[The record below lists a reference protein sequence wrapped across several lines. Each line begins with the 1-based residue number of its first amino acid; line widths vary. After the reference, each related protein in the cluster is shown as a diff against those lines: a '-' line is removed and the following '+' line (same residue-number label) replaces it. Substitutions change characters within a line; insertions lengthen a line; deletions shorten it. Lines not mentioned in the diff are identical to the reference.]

1 MTSIV
6 ASGRRQLLIET
17 VTNEMPIAD
26 LQQLLRQMD
35 AVLHDDVYCF
45 VVSPSGIDAMRL
57 NPIAT
62 FVEAEGLSLIV
73 EESVATAHRL
83 TPLLRAAW
91 ITLRVNSDLH
101 AVGLTAAVSGAL
113 AAAGISCNVVAAAHH
128 DHLFVPIGDAERA
141 MRVLADLQR
150 SH

>member
-1 MTSIV
+1 MRHVTSIV

-17 VTNEMPIAD
+17 VTNEMSIAD

-45 VVSPSGIDAMRL
+45 IVSPAGVDPMSL

-62 FVEAEGLSLIV
+62 FVEAEGVSLII
-73 EESVATAHRL
+73 EESVAIAHRL

-91 ITLRVNSDLH
+91 ITLQV
-101 AVGLTAAVSGAL
+101 
-113 AAAGISCNVVAAAHH
+113 
-128 DHLFVPIGDAERA
+128 
-141 MRVLADLQR
+141 
-150 SH
+150 